1 MHRIMKK
8 LFILSLLVP
17 LLLNSYSQTK
27 DSDSGKQIN
36 ILIVADQWP
45 QMDLLA
51 ERLTKHHN
59 CLIQKSEEDQVD
71 PDLSGFDFVI
81 VYVHEILPADTESA
95 LISYASDGGSL
106 IVLHH
111 SIASAKMNNPK
122 WLDFL
127 GIELFP
133 RDHKQ
138 YPWGV
143 LNDTTHTIVNLCP
156 GHFLTSNGMKY
167 ERSITFHSEYDT
179 IYQGVYESFE
189 LHHTEIFLNQRY
201 VGDQHNILF
210 GFSTENGSR
219 MQPTGGWYKKAGK
232 GRVFYYQA
240 GHSVSDFENQNF
252 LQILLNTLQ
261 WQPEPAIIKF

>member
-1 MHRIMKK
+1 MKHI
-8 LFILSLLVP
+8 LLLSLIIP
-17 LLLNSYSQTK
+17 LFLNSCSGKK
-27 DSDSGKQIN
+27 DPDSGDQKN
-36 ILIVADQWP
+36 ILIVADQWL

-51 ERLTKHHN
+51 EKLIEHN
-59 CLIQKSEEDQVD
+59 NSLIRKSEEDRVD
-71 PDLSGFDFVI
+71 SDLSGFDFVI
-81 VYVHEILPADTESA
+81 VYVHEIIPADTECA
-95 LISYASDGGSL
+95 LIRYATDGGSL

-156 GHFLTSNGMKY
+156 GQFLTSNGINYK
-167 ERSITFHSEYDT
+167 ETITFHSEYDT
-179 IYQGVYESFE
+179 VYQGVYESFD
-189 LHHTEIFLNQRY
+189 LHHTEIFLNQRF

-210 GFSTENGSR
+210 GFSSENGSR

-232 GRVFYYQA
+232 GWVFYYQA

-252 LQILLNTLQ
+252 LQVLLNTLQ
-261 WQPEPAIIKF
+261 WQPEPAII

>member
-1 MHRIMKK
+1 MHRIISHI
-8 LFILSLLVP
+8 LLLSLLIP
-17 LLLNSYSQTK
+17 LLANSSSGEMDYN
-27 DSDSGKQIN
+27 SGKQIK
-36 ILIVADQWP
+36 ILIVADQWSP
-45 QMDLLA
+45 MDLLA
-51 ERLTKHHN
+51 ERLIEHRN
-59 CLIQKSEEDQVD
+59 CLIQKSKEDQID

-81 VYVHEILPADTESA
+81 VYVHEILPADTERA
-95 LISYASDGGSL
+95 LICYATDGGSL

-111 SIASAKMNNPK
+111 SIASAKMNNPE

-127 GIELFP
+127 GIQLFP
-133 RDHKQ
+133 RDHKE

-156 GHFLTSNGMKY
+156 GHFLTSNGMNY
-167 ERSITFHSEYDT
+167 METTTFHSEYDT
-179 IYQGVYESFE
+179 IYQGVYESFD
-189 LHHTEIFLNQRY
+189 LHHTEIFLNQRF

-219 MQPTGGWYKKAGK
+219 MQPTGGWYKNAGK

-252 LQILLNTLQ
+252 LQIFLNTLK
-261 WQPEPAIIKF
+261 WQP